1 MPSKISMKPFPII
14 SLVVLAGLVLTGE
27 TRAASLAFQGAVL
40 ADNPIAYYQF
50 AELPGALVSN
60 DVAGGHDGS
69 YSVTGVTLGQAGI
82 GGGDTGAHFDGTGSG
97 RVLVP
102 DAPVL
107 NPALITIESLMRWDG
122 PNGFQQRIIE
132 KSFFLDGTQ
141 ALYNLSILNDG
152 RVQAEF
158 RASGPVILTGAT
170 VMTPGESHH
179 LATTFDLGTFKLYVD
194 GVLEASLAHPFPGNY
209 LQSSPQT
216 IGIGNQF
223 ERDRAFNGLIDELA
237 IYDRAL
243 TQTEIQ
249 AHLAAVPVPTAAWL
263 FGSGLL
269 GLVGIA
275 RRKARA

>member
-1 MPSKISMKPFPII
+1 MLRKTSMKMFTIGF
-14 SLVVLAGLVLTGE
+14 LTVLTGPALIGE
-27 TRAASLAFQGAVL
+27 TRAASLAFQNAVL

-50 AELPGALVSN
+50 SELPGALVAN
-60 DVAGGHDGS
+60 DTAGGYDGS
-69 YSVTGVTLGQAGI
+69 YSATGIALGQTGI

-102 DAPVL
+102 DAPAL
-107 NPALITIESLMRWDG
+107 NPSLITIESLMRWDG

-141 ALYNLSILNDG
+141 ALYNLSILDDG

-158 RASGPVILTGAT
+158 RSSGQVILTGTTIMA
-170 VMTPGESHH
+170 PGESHH
-179 LATTFDLGTFKLYVD
+179 LATTFDLGTFNLYVD
-194 GVLEASLAHPFPGNY
+194 GALEASLAHPFPGNY
-209 LQSSPQT
+209 LQSSQQT

-237 IYDRAL
+237 VYNRAL

-249 AHLAAVPVPTAAWL
+249 SHLAAVPVPAAVWL
-263 FGSGLL
+263 FSSGLL
-269 GLVGIA
+269 GLIGIA
-275 RRKARA
+275 RRR